1 MTKSEILSKLTL
13 IQQEIEQL
21 ELLQKEADNYYF
33 KGSKLNGEIDTTNFN
48 SVLSEFTLTLNATQT
63 KLFINTVLRMKK
75 DEYATLFRKITDVV

>member
-33 KGSKLNGEIDTTNFN
+33 KGTELNGEINTTNFN
-48 SVLSEFTLTLNATQT
+48 SVLSDFTLTLNATQT
-63 KLFINTVLRMKK
+63 KLFVNTVLRMKN
-75 DEYATLFRKITDVV
+75 DEYAKLFREITDVV

>member
-33 KGSKLNGEIDTTNFN
+33 KGSKLNGEINTTNFN
-48 SVLSEFTLTLNATQT
+48 SVLSEFTLTLDALQT
-63 KLFINTVLRMKK
+63 KLFADSILKMKNE
-75 DEYATLFRKITDVV
+75 EYATLFREITDVV

>member
-33 KGSKLNGEIDTTNFN
+33 KGTKLKGKINTTNFN
-48 SVLSEFTLTLNATQT
+48 SVLSDFTFTLDDTQT
-63 KLFINTVLRMKK
+63 KLFVDTILRMKN
-75 DEYATLFRKITDVV
+75 DEYATLFRKITEVE

>member
-33 KGSKLNGEIDTTNFN
+33 KGSQLNGEIDTSNFN
-48 SVLSEFTLTLNATQT
+48 SVLSEFAFTLNVTQT

-75 DEYATLFRKITDVV
+75 DEYNTLFRKITGVE

>member
-33 KGSKLNGEIDTTNFN
+33 KGSKLNGEINTTNFN
-48 SVLSEFTLTLNATQT
+48 SVLSDFTLTLDRLQT
-63 KLFINTVLRMKK
+63 KLFVDSIFKMKNE
-75 DEYATLFRKITDVV
+75 EYAALFREITDVV

>member
-33 KGSKLNGEIDTTNFN
+33 KGSQLNGEINTTNFN
-48 SVLSEFTLTLNATQT
+48 SVLNEFTLTLDALQT
-63 KLFINTVLRMKK
+63 KLFVNTILKMKNE
-75 DEYATLFRKITDVV
+75 EYATLFREITGVV

>member
-33 KGSKLNGEIDTTNFN
+33 KGSKLNGKINTTNFN
-48 SVLSEFTLTLNATQT
+48 SVLSEFTLTLDPIQT
-63 KLFINTVLRMKK
+63 KLFVDSILKMKN
-75 DEYATLFRKITDVV
+75 DEYATLFREITDAV